1 MASSARV
8 RKLRLPDRLHW
19 WHVLVLSLLGGLIV
33 GTVVYSIWP
42 GSYLATS
49 SLLLSDQADVVAK
62 LLPQSS
68 TVTAESEQDRL
79 WAILGSREIRG
90 RLVKKHKLGQKLGMD
105 DDWVAEILG
114 HMTSIQPLGGG
125 LSITVTCR
133 GCRNPKSALW
143 GSLRMEDARQLCAQ
157 LANGYVAELESY
169 LAETGLQQAGDNRK
183 FVTRAKE
190 ELAAELQESEDRLQ
204 QLQTQY
210 HLLDPSDKALRIVD
224 RINAAQQALA
234 DAAAQ
239 ADDVTSS
246 LRTARGQLRDVD
258 ALHIAK
264 VVELRNPVIT
274 QLEQKLA
281 ELRIDMATELAH
293 GKTDIH
299 RDVAQIQ
306 AGIDSIEQ
314 QIQDV
319 QQETRQELS
328 QANNPVYDGLVSKVV
343 ELEIGLA
350 GARARQA
357 KHASLLAAARGR
369 LAELPPVAREYATLK
384 RQQQVQSELM
394 ASLTQSLALA
404 LIEEQRA
411 KTGSKFTI
419 LDTAVPPVLRSGPP
433 TLVCGAITF
442 VIIFIVLAFFMIDRR
457 AFGMF

>member
-1 MASSARV
+1 MASSARN
-8 RKLRLPDRLHW
+8 RKSRLPDRLHW
-19 WHVLVLSLLGGLIV
+19 WHVVVLSLLGGFV
-33 GTVVYSIWP
+33 AGVVVYSIWP
-42 GSYLATS
+42 GSYQATS
-49 SLLLSDQADVVAK
+49 SLLLNDQADVVAK

-79 WAILGSREIRG
+79 WAILGSREIRD
-90 RLVKKHKLGQKLGMD
+90 RLVKKYKLGEKLAMD
-105 DDWVAEILG
+105 DDWAAEILS
-114 HMTSIQPLGGG
+114 HMTRIQPLGGG
-125 LSITVTCR
+125 LSIAVTWQ
-133 GCRNPKSALW
+133 GSRNPGLAL
-143 GSLRMEDARQLCAQ
+143 GAPLSMEEARQLCAQ
-157 LANGYVAELESY
+157 LANGYLAELESY
-169 LAETGLQQAGDNRK
+169 LAETGLQQAGNNRE
-183 FVTRAKE
+183 FVAKAKE
-190 ELAAELQESEDRLQ
+190 ELATELQESEDRLQ
-204 QLQTQY
+204 ELQTQY

-224 RINAAQQALA
+224 RIKAAQQALA
-234 DAAAQ
+234 DASAQ

-246 LRTARGQLRDVD
+246 LGIARGQLQDVD

-264 VVELRNPVIT
+264 VVKLRNPVIT

-293 GKTDIH
+293 GKTDVH

-306 AGIDSIEQ
+306 AAIDNIEQ
-314 QIQDV
+314 QVQEV

-357 KHASLLAAARGR
+357 KHAALLAAARGR

-411 KTGSKFTI
+411 KTGSKFTV

-433 TLVCGAITF
+433 TLVCAAITF
-442 VIIFIVLAFFMIDRR
+442 VVIFIVLSFFMIDRR
-457 AFGMF
+457 TLGMF